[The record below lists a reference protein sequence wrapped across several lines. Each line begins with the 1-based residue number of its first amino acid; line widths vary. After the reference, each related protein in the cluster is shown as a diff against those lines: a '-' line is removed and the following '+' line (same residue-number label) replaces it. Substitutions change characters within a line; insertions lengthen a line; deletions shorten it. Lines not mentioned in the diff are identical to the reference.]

1 MEFPVYVSNNL
12 GSYGGL
18 GSAWGD
24 AVGKAEAAANAK
36 ASAIAMNKIGKD
48 DPVGNVKSELPA
60 SIAVDSLR
68 MSLKD
73 PQDFIPK
80 PKKIVGGFEAMQIL
94 RRPRRARGGHARR
107 IKGRVYWTQ
116 GGPQF
121 SQKVIK
127 NGDTAE
133 KVQPPVIKLRPSVKV
148 VRDLPVL
155 KTLERFETTAPAK
168 PATES
173 LQGFGEE
180 KFTNWVSICVLGLLF
195 LAIFGYNKP

>member
-1 MEFPVYVSNNL
+1 MYVSNRL

-18 GSAWGD
+18 GSAWGE
-24 AVGKAEAAANAK
+24 AAGKAEAAANAK
-36 ASAIAMNKIGKD
+36 ASAKAMAKVVSD
-48 DPVGNVKSELPA
+48 DPIKDIESELPA
-60 SIAVDSLR
+60 SISVDSPR
-68 MSLKD
+68 MSVRD
-73 PQDFIPK
+73 PRDFIPK
-80 PKKIVGGFEAMQIL
+80 PTKIVGGYEAMQVL
-94 RRPRRARGGHARR
+94 RRPHGARGGKAGQ

-127 NGDTAE
+127 HGTTAE
-133 KVQPPVIKLRPSVKV
+133 KVKPPVIKLRPNVKV

-155 KTLERFETTAPAK
+155 KSLAPIETSAPAK
-168 PATES
+168 PAAET
-173 LQGFGEE
+173 LQGFGEA